1 MAIKNTQYLN
11 WASTKKI
18 RRIKKVV
25 NSQIK
30 IEVVKTEWDK
40 NKVVK
45 EIDTA
50 SKCLEC
56 KENPSSR
63 WIRYE
68 VI

>member
-1 MAIKNTQYLN
+1 MAIKNTQHLN
-11 WASTKKI
+11 WTPTKKT
-18 RRIKKVV
+18 RRIKKIV
-25 NSQIK
+25 NPQIK
-30 IEVVKTEWDK
+30 IEVVKIEWDK

-45 EIDTA
+45 EIDTT

-56 KENPSSR
+56 KENPTSR